1 MSILFL
7 LDVYGRNLHYIGRYL
22 SGLQGCFSEKVILH
36 LRDVRDVEIGAKLFR
51 YIVVV
56 VVGTMESLQPKEG
69 GRSHNVKNKITQMLQ
84 KCLCESNIVSLYHI
98 ISYYVPRRLPVSR
111 YVRYCDTTL
120 HIIVD
125 TCNPWENSLTLSGE
139 ASLYSCPPVCLLWT
153 TLTLATDL
161 LVWINPIQSN
171 RSAVQGFFHLRI
183 TYLQCIIR

>member
-7 LDVYGRNLHYIGRYL
+7 LDVYGRNLHYLGRYL

-51 YIVVV
+51 YIVVVVV

-84 KCLCESNIVSLYHI
+84 KCLCESNIVSLYHT

-125 TCNPWENSLTLSGE
+125 SVIPEKTHLLCKGKHHCTAVLRF
-139 ASLYSCPPVCLLWT
+139 VCFGL
-153 TLTLATDL
+153 
-161 LVWINPIQSN
+161 
-171 RSAVQGFFHLRI
+171 H
-183 TYLQCIIR
+183 

>member
-1 MSILFL
+1 MAFKVAFQKRLFFIFEMFETSKL
-7 LDVYGRNLHYIGRYL
+7 AQNC
-22 SGLQGCFSEKVILH
+22 SVIL
-36 LRDVRDVEIGAKLFR
+36 LLLLS
-51 YIVVV
+51 
-56 VVGTMESLQPKEG
+56 SLLLLLLERWSRCSHREG

-161 LVWINPIQSN
+161 LVWINSIQSN